1 MFSFNLKK
9 KLINIINIRQIHN
22 LQKYIFVCDNSY
34 NLIEKVKQKQMSSLQ
49 IDFYETFP
57 NSYGRQLLHP
67 TSSHIA
73 SDYACK
79 YYSNS
84 KPYQLGD
91 YPIQFFASEYFSL
104 KEQIVDTSINK
115 NNHSIII
122 YPDNLKIKNI
132 KKENI
137 DHMIKLCS
145 SDDYN
150 TKDKRIEKLKGISI
164 YFFSDVVNIN
174 RIQTLYQ
181 LFDYCFQQY
190 NYKEV
195 NYIFSTGNLKDSQQ
209 SSIIITNG
217 KYNRILPT
225 HITVREIFYFV
236 SHLLS
241 FKQSNI

>member
-1 MFSFNLKK
+1 MFSFNLRK
-9 KLINIINIRQIHN
+9 KLINSIKNRQIHN
-22 LQKYIFVCDNSY
+22 LQKYVFVCDNSY
-34 NLIEKVKQKQMSSLQ
+34 DLIEKVKQKQLLSLQ
-49 IDFYETFP
+49 IDFCETFP

-67 TSSHIA
+67 TSSHIV

-79 YYSNS
+79 YHYNS

-145 SDDYN
+145 LDEFDIRDD
-150 TKDKRIEKLKGISI
+150 RIEHLKGITI
-164 YFFSDVVNIN
+164 YFFSDIININ

-181 LFDYCFQQY
+181 WFDYCFQQY

-195 NYIFSTGNLKDSQQ
+195 NYIISTGNLKDGQQ

-241 FKQSNI
+241 FNK